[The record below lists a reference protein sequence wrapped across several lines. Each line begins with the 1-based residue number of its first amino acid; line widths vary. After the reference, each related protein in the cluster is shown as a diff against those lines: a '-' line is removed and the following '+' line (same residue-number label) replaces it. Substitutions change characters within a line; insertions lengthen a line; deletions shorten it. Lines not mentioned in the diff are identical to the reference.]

1 MTRTKVRWRMRDV
14 RSGGAARG
22 SGRSARRGFTLV
34 EVVVAAGILIILLLG
49 LSGVFARGVTGF
61 KRAQLTTMAQNLAEF
76 QIEDLKNLA
85 PSVLDELVR
94 GVFTEN
100 PDPNYPNATADATA
114 WLYDSGKVQTDF
126 VVDGVVDLG
135 VAGST
140 IAPGTTCADPLPTL
154 PTEDQLLLGNHVVVE
169 LYADDPVDTTLRY
182 WYDFGAGTWYY
193 IDAGDQRVDA
203 TLANPAG
210 TYPYWRVTLQ
220 KEAYP
225 LFSRQVRVAEY
236 DAAAPAGFDPWA
248 DTGYRSPATDADR
261 KFAYEVT
268 VWYTHDGGD
277 EVLFRT
283 AGTVGDPL
291 FVPATP

>member
-1 MTRTKVRWRMRDV
+1 LRH
-14 RSGGAARG
+14 
-22 SGRSARRGFTLV
+22 GFTLI
-34 EVVVAAGILIILLLG
+34 EVVVAAAILIILLIG

-61 KRAQLTTMAQNLAEF
+61 KGAQLTTMAQNLAEF

-85 PSVLDELVR
+85 PSKLDELVR

-100 PDPNYPNATADATA
+100 PDPNYPNATADATT

-126 VVDGVVDLG
+126 VVDGIDSLTG
-135 VAGST
+135 TLADGTAVAFT
-140 IAPGTTCADPLPTL
+140 VPPTCAGTLPTL

-182 WYDFGAGTWYY
+182 WYDFDAGTWYY
-193 IDAGDQRVDA
+193 VVTVTGQRVD
-203 TLANPAG
+203 TVLADPAG

-261 KFAYEVT
+261 KFAYEMT
-268 VWYTHDGGD
+268 VWYTHGGGD